1 MTGTFGVSQVCAA
14 EFQELKEEFILKNQ
28 SLGFKIQVISK
39 LSKRFRDPSWLGTV
53 WHCSTS
59 LYLGSWEIRLCTLSF
74 VLGTFKPPQVAA
86 SAQVSASGQVSASPP
101 ALACPALPL
110 LRQGAAARRSSVL
123 LVSRDD
129 YSLQTLHMDV
139 WGAACVSGQGREGY
153 FLLVV
158 DDYTRSSSCAGRS
171 SVFLG
176 LPPDAPSWQFYHPT
190 SRRVFPFQEV
200 TFDESVPFY
209 GLFTYSY
216 APPPPLPPFLA
227 PGPPPVDPLAPQA
240 VGSGAAQGAAS
251 GGAGPRGAEF
261 EGPEGV
267 EAGGAESEGAES
279 GGAEPQGTASSRG
292 LKGSSPRLST
302 GLSLSAPPSD
312 ESVESSG
319 PYPQLVGCLMY
330 LMTCTPPDLVYPLSL
345 LDRHVA
351 PERHRKVHWDVAK
364 RVLRYLC
371 STSGMGLVL
380 GGRGPVVL
388 TETQTLLGSSCE
400 AEIYAGAMAAQE
412 LRWLTYVLTDL
423 GEQPRSPL
431 QRGQLRLAYVATRA
445 STADIFTKALPPSD
459 HQRFSTILDLL
470 ALFFLTSLVTT
481 CSPPLGLWGVTDLI
495 SHLRSLDA
503 TFHAA
508 FTADDL
514 GEHAPP
520 SLMYLTLHLIAAR
533 LPNRLAHACGSLL
546 AMHPISL
553 TIDLFEISL
562 TKIGTRLRTVAST
575 FGAIVPPIFEGPHV
589 ARVPSHVAATLAK
602 RIVTPPLLCPAA
614 ALTPLLSPAVAEI
627 ALAAAAA
634 AAAAPTAAAAAV
646 PSLSAPAP
654 PAPTGVD
661 IAYRSRNVQC
671 AV

>member
-1 MTGTFGVSQVCAA
+1 MGHVALPILQQLVKNEMVAGIHVKGEPDEVLGCPTCMQAKFSLDPFTSSESTVKAPLDEVVMDMVGPLKFGAA
-14 EFQELKEEFILKNQ
+14 GAEYFLTIVDVYTRMNWVYVLSKKSDVAETVKTDWLPMVEQQHDRFVKAIRTDQGEEF
-28 SLGFKIQVISK
+28 
-39 LSKRFRDPSWLGTV
+39 LSKDFSLWLKKSGIRHSLTMPYSPAMNGIVERANRTITETARGFLIEAGLPDYFWPDAV
-53 WHCSTS
+53 WS
-59 LYLGSWEIRLCTLSF
+59 
-74 VLGTFKPPQVAA
+74 TFKPPQVAA
-86 SAQVSASGQVSASPP
+86 SAQVSASGQVAPP
-101 ALACPALPL
+101 CSCRLLSHQTLLWYHRLGHPSLPR
-110 LRQGAAARRSSVL
+110 LRGMHSHL
-123 LVSRDD
+123 LVSDLPR
-129 YSLQTLHMDV
+129 SPPPLPPSRALPCLSCVKGRQRAALQSFSFPVMTIPFRLSTWTCGGQLASVDR
-139 WGAACVSGQGREGY
+139 AARATFC
-153 FLLVV
+153 
-158 DDYTRSSSCAGRS
+158 C
-171 SVFLG
+171 VFLG

-200 TFDESVPFY
+200 MFDESVPFY

-227 PGPPPVDPLAPQA
+227 PGPPPVDPLAPQ
-240 VGSGAAQGAAS
+240 GAAQGAAS

-261 EGPEGV
+261 EGGAQPEGV

-345 LDRHVA
+345 LDRYVA

-431 QRGQLRLAYVATRA
+431 VLYVEN
-445 STADIFTKALPPSD
+445 KA
-459 HQRFSTILDLL
+459 
-470 ALFFLTSLVTT
+470 
-481 CSPPLGLWGVTDLI
+481 
-495 SHLRSLDA
+495 
-503 TFHAA
+503 
-508 FTADDL
+508 
-514 GEHAPP
+514 
-520 SLMYLTLHLIAAR
+520 M
-533 LPNRLAHACGSLL
+533 
-546 AMHPISL
+546 
-553 TIDLFEISL
+553 
-562 TKIGTRLRTVAST
+562 
-575 FGAIVPPIFEGPHV
+575 
-589 ARVPSHVAATLAK
+589 
-602 RIVTPPLLCPAA
+602 
-614 ALTPLLSPAVAEI
+614 I
-627 ALAAAAA
+627 ALC
-634 AAAAPTAAAAAV
+634 
-646 PSLSAPAP
+646 
-654 PAPTGVD
+654 
-661 IAYRSRNVQC
+661 QEH
-671 AV
+671 